1 MISVSSDRYDS
12 RLPISLIQSLSSGM
26 GPSRRD
32 SNPQT
37 ARWVQSHPSQMQY
50 TKARLFSGEA
60 CTYSSPHL
68 QWQILLPLSTRR
80 RRLFTSFFHTFPPL
94 LPFFP
99 AFLVESLL
107 SGRFQ
112 IISPGF
118 RRKKICPKQSPLFYC
133 SVKNKSRG
141 LTLHKEK
148 NTSYTS

>member
-99 AFLVESLL
+99 GLPCREPSVRPLSNHFSRFPQEKDMPKAIPFILL
-107 SGRFQ
+107 F
-112 IISPGF
+112 
-118 RRKKICPKQSPLFYC
+118 C
-133 SVKNKSRG
+133 
-141 LTLHKEK
+141 KE
-148 NTSYTS
+148 